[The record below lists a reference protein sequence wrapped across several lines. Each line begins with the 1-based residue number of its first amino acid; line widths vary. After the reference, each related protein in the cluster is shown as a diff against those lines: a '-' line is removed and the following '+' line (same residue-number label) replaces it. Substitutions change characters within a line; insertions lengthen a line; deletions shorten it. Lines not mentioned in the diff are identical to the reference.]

1 MSETS
6 APVLTEAQRPGRP
19 IPDMTATVEALCSQ
33 VKAIIDAYQTA
44 GEVKITLDL
53 FGVPGAA
60 TFHIPLPTP
69 KPVI

>member
-6 APVLTEAQRPGRP
+6 APILTESQLRGRP
-19 IPDMTATVEALCSQ
+19 IQDMTATVEALCNQ

-44 GEVKITLDL
+44 GEVKIVLDL

-60 TFHIPLPTP
+60 TFHIPLP
-69 KPVI
+69 K